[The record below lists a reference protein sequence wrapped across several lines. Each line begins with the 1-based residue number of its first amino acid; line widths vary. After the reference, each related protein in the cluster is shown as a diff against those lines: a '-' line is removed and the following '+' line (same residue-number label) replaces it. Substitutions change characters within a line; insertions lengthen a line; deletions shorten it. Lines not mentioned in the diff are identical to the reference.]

1 MALDDVR
8 CNCESGEIS
17 IVAYLLRGSGV
28 RVEVAL
34 DDVIVRA
41 VNVIILHT
49 CSCSPSGMGCTAG
62 GGTG

>member
-1 MALDDVR
+1 M
-8 CNCESGEIS
+8 
-17 IVAYLLRGSGV
+17 

-41 VNVIILHT
+41 VNVIIIHT
-49 CSCSPSGMGCTAG
+49 CSCSPSGMGHTAG